1 MDYVTLERSSQI
13 IGTRTWGGLIGMS
26 GAPQLIDGGTVTVPT
41 FRMYDPDGKW
51 FKENHERFVA
61 STKSIFQYF
70 CLASK
75 CVSCLR
81 RDYLPPETYNQDR

>member
-13 IGTRTWGGLIGMS
+13 IGTRTLGGLIGMS
-26 GAPQLIDGGTVTVPT
+26 GAPQLIEGGIVTVPT

-51 FKENHERFVA
+51 FKESHERFVA

-81 RDYLPPETYNQDR
+81 SKFSIIGGRLYL